1 MNRKAILLVR
11 VSTLYQDYSEQEAIV
26 RQAALADGFSDEQI
40 ISIKDKESAIK
51 LTEEQRHGLNEM
63 KQYIET
69 DSSITCVYVFA
80 LDRIS
85 RRNKVLYSI
94 IDYLETRRIN
104 LIILNPARNELF
116 NKDYTINQGARLFIG
131 MFAMLAQA
139 EMENKKARFKRSKDA
154 NKRLGRYN
162 GGQMP
167 EGYIKDE
174 NGFLIPDPNNFI
186 VDIFNLY
193 RTGKYSHQDVA
204 REMQDIG
211 HFQKLSLYSAT
222 KRITAILNDRRY
234 YGEPSR
240 KGIVLPALITKEM
253 FDECAAV
260 GKSKRFIKGLNV
272 KKVNDRTKMLKG
284 LIYCT
289 CGRSMYVNESIDR
302 YVCTYE
308 NFSVI
313 KSVID
318 RCCWFII
325 SPIYS
330 SYLVGKQ
337 NEDTAAIDNEI
348 SSLYAKINVAEKDI
362 KVEESKIDRINSR
375 IIDLFLNEARGNEM
389 ILQIK
394 SKIRDKQRD
403 ITGFRTR
410 ISELEILKSN
420 QKATV
425 KLHNVGDIFNIQD
438 VTVRYDICH
447 EIIDRIVIDRMMRRY
462 YEMTIRLKTGQELK
476 YRVNTQRSTLEVE
489 EDVWVKV

>member
-1 MNRKAILLVR
+1 MKKCILLVR
-11 VSTLYQDYSEQEAIV
+11 VSTLSQDFVEQERVV
-26 RQAALADGFSDEQI
+26 RNAAMKDGFTADNI
-40 ISIKDKESAIK
+40 ISIADKESAIK
-51 LTEEQRHGLNEM
+51 LSEEERHGLNEM
-63 KQYIET
+63 KRYIES
-69 DSSITCVYVFA
+69 DAEITTVYCFA

-85 RRNKVLYSI
+85 RRKKILFSI
-94 IDYLETRRIN
+94 IDYLVERKIQ
-104 LIILNPARNELF
+104 LVILEPSRVELL
-116 NKDYTINQGARLFIG
+116 NKDNSVNEMAELVITLFS
-131 MFAMLAQA
+131 ALAES
-139 EMENKKARFKRSKDA
+139 EMKNKLARFMRSKEA

-260 GKSKRFIKGLNV
+260 GKSKRFIKGINV
-272 KKVNDRTKMLKG
+272 KKANDRTKMLKG

-375 IIDLFLNEARGNEM
+375 IIDMFLNEARGNEM
-389 ILQIK
+389 IMQIK
-394 SKIRDKQRD
+394 SKIKDKQRD
-403 ITGFRTR
+403 ITGYRAR

-447 EIIDRIVIDRMMRRY
+447 EIIDRIVIEREKRRY